1 MKIDREITPETVV
14 KELGLR
20 IAQKRLEQGITQLNA
35 AKQAG
40 VGKRTIER
48 IEAGFDIKLTTLV
61 RILRVLNLSDNLN
74 ELIPESIISPME
86 VLKNKKEQPKRAT
99 KSQKII
105 SSKRNWKW
113 GDEQ

>member
-1 MKIDREITPETVV
+1 MRIDKEITPETAV
-14 KELGLR
+14 KEIGLR
-20 IAQKRLEQGITQLNA
+20 IAQKRLEQGITQVDV

-61 RILRVLNLSDNLN
+61 RILRVLNLSNNLN
-74 ELIPESIISPME
+74 ELIPERIISPID
-86 VLKNKKEQPKRAT
+86 VLKNQKEQPKRAT
-99 KSQKII
+99 KRQNLINP
-105 SSKRNWKW
+105 KRTWKW

>member
-1 MKIDREITPETVV
+1 MKIDKETTPETAV
-14 KELGLR
+14 KEIGLR
-20 IAQKRLEQGITQLNA
+20 IAQKRLEQGITQVDV

-61 RILRVLNLSDNLN
+61 RILRVLNLSNNLN
-74 ELIPESIISPME
+74 ELIPERIISPID
-86 VLKNKKEQPKRAT
+86 VLKNQKKQPKRAT
-99 KSQKII
+99 KRQSL
-105 SSKRNWKW
+105 SSPKRTWKW